1 MEISFQKRIKEV
13 EDRFSGD
20 QESVEKRFQAD
31 VLKLEQHYQSELEA
45 LSESHAEQRLH
56 WGAQLQEAL
65 ESAEKE
71 RRTMEENTE
80 QERQRLDERWEKEK
94 HELESLHE
102 EKLKDLMT
110 KNQQLQREVD
120 ELVSVAQ
127 TKEIELSRQL
137 NDLHSRLQESLETRD
152 QLLAQCEKKALESEL
167 LLKQT
172 VEEFQQE
179 KAELLSSRSE
189 LEAKAEM
196 LCISELQTRERIEL
210 LTERDDLKM
219 KIEELE
225 ALLRQAAVDFELER
239 KELQD
244 DISVLEHRLKDV
256 PEDDREELVAE
267 RDLLRNRIRELELD
281 LSRGLS
287 SAEKASVQEDE
298 EDDVDVTVKAPDALD
313 EDSEDTKTFDKTDG
327 NVSAPS
333 ADPGDGTDPAEGD
346 EDNLV
351 YLLKNPESPQEVG
364 GDPETSCCSPG
375 NRHRHLYLASCEGHD
390 PDAPVL
396 NENHTDAD
404 TAGEAVFPRTPCEE
418 SWKVQ
423 GFQGVNVQEGGEN
436 GEAPE
441 SCEEGNK
448 PQDVPASEDKSPS
461 RGDEPCHETAVE
473 APALEEK
480 HDPDEMFLVDF
491 EVPCLS
497 LNSHDRGQEAELL
510 TAKLKDEFTREG
522 VKPLD
527 EDADCEGGEC
537 PLLTLQVLYDTAA
550 EENVLLHEKI
560 SLLQQKTELLEN
572 LLAHNSEKIQTG
584 RLVLEENYSLKV
596 KILVLLEHVKELEL
610 KALKM
615 TDLEIRYED
624 CVFENAKLRQH
635 NGELER
641 RVWSLESGPNI
652 FHDLHDLHD
661 RSKVPLADELLRM
674 RDENV
679 KLSELLGEI
688 ERRGEAPSP
697 AAASVPDDQ
706 PEVEAQ
712 RPASDLHGCCEELE
726 KENSDLRRAITE
738 LQDESQA
745 LNQSTLAHR

>member
-31 VLKLEQHYQSELEA
+31 VLKLEQHYQSELKA

-56 WGAQLQEAL
+56 WGVQLQEAL

-71 RRTMEENTE
+71 RRTMEENME
-80 QERQRLDERWEKEK
+80 QERERLDQRWEKEK

-110 KNQQLQREVD
+110 KNQQLQHEVD
-120 ELVSVAQ
+120 ELVSMAQ

-137 NDLHSRLQESLETRD
+137 NDLHSRLQDSLETRD
-152 QLLAQCEKKALESEL
+152 QLLAQSEKKALESEL
-167 LLKQT
+167 LLNRT
-172 VEEFQQE
+172 IEEFQQE

-210 LTERDDLKM
+210 LTERDDLKV

-239 KELQD
+239 KALQD
-244 DISVLEHRLKDV
+244 DISVLQNRLKDV

-267 RDLLRNRIRELELD
+267 RDLLRNRIKELELD
-281 LSRGLS
+281 LSRSLS

-298 EDDVDVTVKAPDALD
+298 EDDVDVTVKAPHALD
-313 EDSEDTKTFDKTDG
+313 EDSEDTKIFDKTDE
-327 NVSAPS
+327 N
-333 ADPGDGTDPAEGD
+333 DPGDGTDPTEGD

-351 YLLKNPESPQEVG
+351 YLLKNPESPREVG
-364 GDPETSCCSPG
+364 ETGCCSPG
-375 NRHRHLYLASCEGHD
+375 NRHRDLYLASREGHH

-396 NENHTDAD
+396 NENHSDAD
-404 TAGEAVFPRTPCEE
+404 TAGGAVFPRAPCEE
-418 SWKVQ
+418 GGEVQ
-423 GFQGVNVQEGGEN
+423 GFEGVNVHEGGEN

-448 PQDVPASEDKSPS
+448 PQDVPASEDKGPS
-461 RGDEPCHETAVE
+461 HGDEPCHETVVE
-473 APALEEK
+473 APVLEEK

-497 LNSHDRGQEAELL
+497 LNSHDRRQEAELL
-510 TAKLKDEFTREG
+510 TAKLKDEFTRDN

-527 EDADCEGGEC
+527 EDADCV
-537 PLLTLQVLYDTAA
+537 TLQVLYDTTA

-596 KILVLLEHVKELEL
+596 KVLVLLEHVKELEL

-615 TDLEIRYED
+615 TDLQIRYED
-624 CVFENAKLRQH
+624 CMFENAKLRQQ

-641 RVWSLESGPNI
+641 RVWSLESGLNI
-652 FHDLHDLHD
+652 FHDFHN
-661 RSKVPLADELLRM
+661 RSKVPLADELIRM

-688 ERRGEAPSP
+688 ERRGESPSP
-697 AAASVPDDQ
+697 TAASVLDDQ
-706 PEVEAQ
+706 PEVKVQ
-712 RPASDLHGCCEELE
+712 QPASDLHGCCEELE
-726 KENSDLRRAITE
+726 KENSNLRRAITE

-745 LNQSTLAHR
+745 LNQTTLAHR

>member
-1 MEISFQKRIKEV
+1 METTFQKRIKEV

-31 VLKLEQHYQSELEA
+31 VLKLEQHYQSELKA

-56 WGAQLQEAL
+56 WGAQLQQAL

-71 RRTMEENTE
+71 RRTMEENVAR
-80 QERQRLDERWEKEK
+80 ERERLDQRWEKEK

-102 EKLKDLMT
+102 EKLKDLMS

-120 ELVSVAQ
+120 ELVSMAQ

-152 QLLAQCEKKALESEL
+152 QLLAQSEKKALESEL
-167 LLKQT
+167 LLNRT
-172 VEEFQQE
+172 IEEFQQE
-179 KAELLSSRSE
+179 KKELLSSRSE

-244 DISVLEHRLKDV
+244 DLSVLQNRLKDV

-267 RDLLRNRIRELELD
+267 RDLLRNRIKDLELD

-298 EDDVDVTVKAPDALD
+298 EDDVDVTVKAPHALD
-313 EDSEDTKTFDKTDG
+313 EDSENTKIFDKTDG
-327 NVSAPS
+327 NVSASS
-333 ADPGDGTDPAEGD
+333 ADPGDRTDPAEGD

-364 GDPETSCCSPG
+364 GDPEISCCSPE
-375 NRHRHLYLASCEGHD
+375 NRQRDLYLASCEGHD

-396 NENHTDAD
+396 NENHSDVN
-404 TAGEAVFPRTPCEE
+404 TAGGAVFPRTRCEE
-418 SWKVQ
+418 GGEVQ
-423 GFQGVNVQEGGEN
+423 GFEGVNVQEGGEN

-441 SCEEGNK
+441 SCEEGKK
-448 PQDVPASEDKSPS
+448 PQDVPASDDKSPS
-461 RGDEPCHETAVE
+461 CGDEPCHETAVE
-473 APALEEK
+473 DPALEEK

-491 EVPCLS
+491 EVPELS
-497 LNSHDRGQEAELL
+497 LNSHDRRQEAELL
-510 TAKLKDEFTREG
+510 TTKLKDEFTRDS

-527 EDADCEGGEC
+527 EDADSEGGEC
-537 PLLTLQVLYDTAA
+537 PLLTLQVLYNTTA
-550 EENVLLHEKI
+550 EENILLHEKI

-615 TDLEIRYED
+615 TDLQIRYED
-624 CVFENAKLRQH
+624 CMFENAKLRQQ

-641 RVWSLESGPNI
+641 RVWSLESGLNI
-652 FHDLHDLHD
+652 FHHFHN
-661 RSKVPLADELLRM
+661 RSQVPLADELIRM

-697 AAASVPDDQ
+697 TAASVQDDQ
-706 PEVEAQ
+706 PEVKVQ
-712 RPASDLHGCCEELE
+712 QPASDLHGCCEELE
-726 KENSDLRRAITE
+726 MENSDLRRAITE

-745 LNQSTLAHR
+745 LNQTTLAHR

>member
-1 MEISFQKRIKEV
+1 METSFQRRIKEV

-31 VLKLEQHYQSELEA
+31 VWKLEQHYQRELKL
-45 LSESHAEQRLH
+45 LSESHAEQKLH
-56 WGAQLQEAL
+56 WGVQLQQAL

-71 RRTMEENTE
+71 RRTMEENM
-80 QERQRLDERWEKEK
+80 EREREMLDQRWEKEK

-110 KNQQLQREVD
+110 KKQQLQHEVD
-120 ELVSVAQ
+120 ELVNVAQ

-152 QLLAQCEKKALESEL
+152 QLLAQSEKKALESEL
-167 LLKQT
+167 LLNRT
-172 VEEFQQE
+172 IEEFQQE

-210 LTERDDLKM
+210 LTERDDLKV

-225 ALLRQAAVDFELER
+225 ALLQQAAVDFEMER

-244 DISVLEHRLKDV
+244 DISVLQNRLKDV

-267 RDLLRNRIRELELD
+267 RDLLRNGIKEVELD
-281 LSRGLS
+281 LSQRLS
-287 SAEKASVQEDE
+287 SAEKARVQEDE
-298 EDDVDVTVKAPDALD
+298 EDDVDVTVKAPHALD
-313 EDSEDTKTFDKTDG
+313 EDSENTEIFDKTDG

-333 ADPGDGTDPAEGD
+333 ADPGDRTDPAEGA

-351 YLLKNPESPQEVG
+351 YLLKNPKSPQEVG

-375 NRHRHLYLASCEGHD
+375 NRHQDLYLASCEGHD
-390 PDAPVL
+390 PVL
-396 NENHTDAD
+396 NENYSDAD
-404 TAGEAVFPRTPCEE
+404 TAGGAVFPRTRCDEGGE
-418 SWKVQ
+418 VQ
-423 GFQGVNVQEGGEN
+423 GFEGVNVHEDGEN
-436 GEAPE
+436 GEASE
-441 SCEEGNK
+441 SCEEGKK
-448 PQDVPASEDKSPS
+448 PQDVPALEDKSPY
-461 RGDEPCHETAVE
+461 RGDELCHETAVKDLM
-473 APALEEK
+473 LEEK
-480 HDPDEMFLVDF
+480 HDPDEMFRVDF

-497 LNSHDRGQEAELL
+497 LNSHDRRQEAELL
-510 TAKLKDEFTREG
+510 TTKLKDEFTRDG

-537 PLLTLQVLYDTAA
+537 PLLTLQVLYNTAA
-550 EENVLLHEKI
+550 EENVILHEKI

-572 LLAHNSEKIQTG
+572 LLAHNGEKIQTG

-596 KILVLLEHVKELEL
+596 KILVLLEHIKELEL

-615 TDLEIRYED
+615 TDLQIRYED
-624 CVFENAKLRQH
+624 CMFENAKLRQQ

-641 RVWSLESGPNI
+641 RVWSLESGLNI
-652 FHDLHDLHD
+652 FHDFHN
-661 RSKVPLADELLRM
+661 RSKVPLADELIRM

-679 KLSELLGEI
+679 KLSELLGEM
-688 ERRGEAPSP
+688 ERRGEVPSP
-697 AAASVPDDQ
+697 TAAPVQDDQ
-706 PEVEAQ
+706 PEVKVQ
-712 RPASDLHGCCEELE
+712 QPASDLHGCCEELE

-738 LQDESQA
+738 LQDESQV
-745 LNQSTLAHR
+745 LDQTTLAHR

>member
-1 MEISFQKRIKEV
+1 METSFQKRIKEV

-31 VLKLEQHYQSELEA
+31 VLKLEQHYQSELKA
-45 LSESHAEQRLH
+45 LSEGHAEQRLH
-56 WGAQLQEAL
+56 WGAQLQQAL
-65 ESAEKE
+65 ENAEKE
-71 RRTMEENTE
+71 RGTMEENVE
-80 QERQRLDERWEKEK
+80 QERQRLDQRWENEK

-102 EKLKDLMT
+102 EKLKDLTT

-120 ELVSVAQ
+120 ELVNMAQ

-152 QLLAQCEKKALESEL
+152 QLLAQSEKKALESEL
-167 LLKQT
+167 LLNRT
-172 VEEFQQE
+172 IEEFQQE

-225 ALLRQAAVDFELER
+225 ALLLQAAVDFELER

-244 DISVLEHRLKDV
+244 DISVLQNRLKDV
-256 PEDDREELVAE
+256 PEDEREEFVAE
-267 RDLLRNRIRELELD
+267 RDLLRNRIKEAELD
-281 LSRGLS
+281 LSQGLS
-287 SAEKASVQEDE
+287 SAEKASVQED
-298 EDDVDVTVKAPDALD
+298 DVDVTVKALHALD
-313 EDSEDTKTFDKTDG
+313 EDSEHSKILDKTGG
-327 NVSAPS
+327 NVNAPRT
-333 ADPGDGTDPAEGD
+333 DTGEQQTDPAEGD
-346 EDNLV
+346 ADNLI

-375 NRHRHLYLASCEGHD
+375 KGHRDLYLASREDHD
-390 PDAPVL
+390 PVL
-396 NENHTDAD
+396 NENHSDVG
-404 TAGEAVFPRTPCEE
+404 TAGRAVFPRTRCEE
-418 SWKVQ
+418 GGEVQ
-423 GFQGVNVQEGGEN
+423 GFEGVNRNEGGEN

-441 SCEEGNK
+441 SCEEGKK
-448 PQDVPASEDKSPS
+448 PQDVPASEDKSLS
-461 RGDEPCHETAVE
+461 RGDEPRHETAVKDS
-473 APALEEK
+473 ALEEK

-497 LNSHDRGQEAELL
+497 LNSHDRRQEAELL
-510 TAKLKDEFTREG
+510 TTKLKDEFTHDG
-522 VKPLD
+522 VKPLV

-537 PLLTLQVLYDTAA
+537 PLLTLQVLYNTAA

-560 SLLQQKTELLEN
+560 SLLQQKTELLED

-615 TDLEIRYED
+615 TDLQIRYED
-624 CVFENAKLRQH
+624 CMFENAKLRQQ

-641 RVWSLESGPNI
+641 RAWSLESGLNI
-652 FHDLHDLHD
+652 FHDFHN
-661 RSKVPLADELLRM
+661 RSKVPLADELIRM

-679 KLSELLGEI
+679 KLSELLGEM

-697 AAASVPDDQ
+697 TAASVQDDQ
-706 PEVEAQ
+706 PEVKVQ
-712 RPASDLHGCCEELE
+712 QPASDLHGCCEELE

-745 LNQSTLAHR
+745 LNQTTLAHR